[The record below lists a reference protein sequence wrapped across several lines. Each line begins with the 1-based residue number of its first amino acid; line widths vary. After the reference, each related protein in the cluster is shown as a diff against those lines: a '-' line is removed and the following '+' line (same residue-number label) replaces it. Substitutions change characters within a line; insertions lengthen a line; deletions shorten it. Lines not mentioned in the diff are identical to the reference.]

1 MIHRP
6 YSTASSS
13 GPSLYVHVWEPQGGA
28 VAQMLLLHGYAEHA
42 QRYESLVRACCE
54 ASIRVVAPDH
64 IGHGRSDGLRGYIS
78 NMDIAVEDAK
88 QIYDDMVINHPD
100 LPTFVFGHSMGGVIA
115 VLMTELAADSVRG
128 LMLSAPAFQVI
139 NTPRITH
146 IFAPIPAAI
155 MPRMPFL
162 PLKSSTISRDPEASR
177 KYRED
182 PLNYTGKVRFGMGW
196 QLIRSGWMA
205 SKVAPMLSLPMW
217 IGHGDNDKLIGIGGS
232 KQFASKVQS
241 DDLTFNTVEGARHEI
256 LNEPE
261 GPGLIVE
268 IVDWMKKRM

>member
-1 MIHRP
+1 MIYTSKR
-6 YSTASSS
+6 STSTS
-13 GPSLYVHVWEPQGGA
+13 GLSYFIHVWEPETEP
-28 VAQMLLLHGYAEHA
+28 VAQVLLLHGYAEHA
-42 QRYESLVRACCE
+42 MRYEPLVNACCD

-64 IGHGRSDGLRGYIS
+64 IGHGQSAGTRGYIPK
-78 NMDIAVEDAK
+78 MEIAVDDAK
-88 QIYDDMVINHPD
+88 SVFDEMVSQHPD

-115 VLMTELAADSVRG
+115 VLMAEMVAYNTRG
-128 LMLSAPAFQVI
+128 LLLSAPAFQVI

-155 MPRMPFL
+155 MPKVTFL
-162 PLKSSTISRDPEASR
+162 PLKSNTISRDPEASR

-196 QLIRSGWMA
+196 QLIRSGWKA
-205 SKVAPMLSLPMW
+205 LSVAPGLTMPLW
-217 IGHGDNDKLIGIGGS
+217 IGHGDNDKLIGISGA
-232 KQFASKVQS
+232 KKFASMVRS
-241 DDLTFNTVEGARHEI
+241 EDLTFKTVEGARHEI

-268 IVDWMKKRM
+268 IVDWMKKRI